1 MYMNKIYI
9 ITFSLF
15 CSNSTVQRFFTIDKV
30 NVINTSIYIL
40 LENTRNITEV
50 SRRLL
55 DPIPELTTSLT
66 ESLAEVLQGREVQR
80 HVNMDL
86 LLVIFF

>member
-1 MYMNKIYI
+1 M
-9 ITFSLF
+9 
-15 CSNSTVQRFFTIDKV
+15 
-30 NVINTSIYIL
+30 
-40 LENTRNITEV
+40 LENAHNITEV

-66 ESLAEVLQGREVQR
+66 ESLAEVLQGREVQK